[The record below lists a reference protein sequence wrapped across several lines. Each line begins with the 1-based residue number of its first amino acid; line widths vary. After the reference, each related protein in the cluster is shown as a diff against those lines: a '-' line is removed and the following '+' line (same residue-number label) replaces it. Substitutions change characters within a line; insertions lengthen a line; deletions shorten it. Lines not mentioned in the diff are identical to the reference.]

1 LARKSI
7 HGGASNIAKR
17 KELTM
22 SAFKRGQQKRGDGKY
37 SQPADITNGKNDEQS
52 APKDVS
58 RAVYDNN
65 DSAAVRG
72 GRPNR
77 SENGR

>member
-1 LARKSI
+1 M
-7 HGGASNIAKR
+7 AKR
-17 KELTM
+17 
-22 SAFKRGQQKRGDGKY
+22 QKGDGHF
-37 SQPADITNGKNDEQS
+37 SQ
-52 APKDVS
+52 APKLTNVKGDDLAEAPGKDLS
-58 RAVYDNN
+58 REVYDNN

>member
-1 LARKSI
+1 
-7 HGGASNIAKR
+7 
-17 KELTM
+17 M

-37 SQPADITNGKNDEQS
+37 SQPAKLNEGPALEDANKGKSVAKE
-52 APKDVS
+52 
-58 RAVYDNN
+58 VYDNN

>member
-1 LARKSI
+1 
-7 HGGASNIAKR
+7 
-17 KELTM
+17 M
-22 SAFKRGQQKRGDGKY
+22 SKGDGKY
-37 SQPADITNGKNDEQS
+37 SKPVKLNEGKPLEDTQKG
-52 APKDVS
+52 KDLS
-58 RAVYDNN
+58 REIYDNN